1 MKYYERIRE
10 LREDNDMSQEKLSK
24 LLNIGQQTLSQYES
38 NKRKLPIDLLE
49 KYAEIFNVSIDY
61 IMGRTDNPETNKS
74 TTNIKYQINGGKFN
88 KTTMKWGIKVI
99 IVNEESIVIK
109 ELKEVIENITKNAHY
124 LKSECN
130 SNAAKRKYIYLEAEN
145 EEEVTVIATITIKK
159 SEMNK
164 KYLEDCR
171 KKNKS
176 PIKRYINETR

>member
-74 TTNIKYQINGGKFN
+74 TTNIKYQINGGNNYGKI
-88 KTTMKWGIKVI
+88 TMK
-99 IVNEESIVIK
+99 
-109 ELKEVIENITKNAHY
+109 
-124 LKSECN
+124 
-130 SNAAKRKYIYLEAEN
+130 
-145 EEEVTVIATITIKK
+145 
-159 SEMNK
+159 
-164 KYLEDCR
+164 
-171 KKNKS
+171 
-176 PIKRYINETR
+176 

>member
-88 KTTMKWGIKVI
+88 KTTMK
-99 IVNEESIVIK
+99 
-109 ELKEVIENITKNAHY
+109 
-124 LKSECN
+124 
-130 SNAAKRKYIYLEAEN
+130 
-145 EEEVTVIATITIKK
+145 
-159 SEMNK
+159 
-164 KYLEDCR
+164 
-171 KKNKS
+171 
-176 PIKRYINETR
+176 

>member
-61 IMGRTDNPETNKS
+61 IMGRTNNPETNKS

-88 KTTMKWGIKVI
+88 KTTMK
-99 IVNEESIVIK
+99 
-109 ELKEVIENITKNAHY
+109 
-124 LKSECN
+124 
-130 SNAAKRKYIYLEAEN
+130 
-145 EEEVTVIATITIKK
+145 
-159 SEMNK
+159 
-164 KYLEDCR
+164 
-171 KKNKS
+171 
-176 PIKRYINETR
+176 